1 MRNEKQVEFYPP
13 VKRYVN
19 AIERHLNL
27 PWKVRARVMSDVS
40 TTMRAWHEA
49 GEPYEEIM
57 ADMGTPKQV
66 AAELNEQMREFAYR
80 KSPWRFVF
88 LIAAI
93 CGVLYLC
100 VFGILQLFNLIE
112 AASVGVI
119 GGADGPTAIFVTTR
133 EVSLWP
139 RILGGLAVVLA
150 GLIGY
155 WKLRRCKQKK

>member
-1 MRNEKQVEFYPP
+1 M
-13 VKRYVN
+13 
-19 AIERHLNL
+19 
-27 PWKVRARVMSDVS
+27 
-40 TTMRAWHEA
+40 
-49 GEPYEEIM
+49 
-57 ADMGTPKQV
+57 
-66 AAELNEQMREFAYR
+66 
-80 KSPWRFVF
+80 F
-88 LIAAI
+88 LFAAI

-100 VFGILQLFNLIE
+100 GFGILQLFNLSE